1 MVTEAIRAAPEG
13 GGIDPVRRA
22 RLEGMVE
29 RDYRVIWRLLRRLGL
44 PPNDADDAAQQVFL
58 IAAERLDDIQPR
70 SERAFVFGTAL
81 RLVQSFR
88 RRTRRELPSD
98 QGDDNLSGL
107 PDPERLT
114 EQRRALEALN
124 RILATLPLE
133 LRSVFVLFELEAMTS
148 PEIAELLGIPLGT
161 VASRLRR
168 AREQFRALVAGGAPV
183 AAASSGADAPD
194 PELAPRSERAGEEP

>member
-1 MVTEAIRAAPEG
+1 MVTQPIRAAHQG
-13 GGIDPVRRA
+13 GEIDPVRRA

-44 PPNDADDAAQQVFL
+44 SPNDADDAVQQVFL
-58 IAAERLDDIQPR
+58 IAAERLNDIQAR

-81 RLVQSFR
+81 RVVQTIR
-88 RRTRRELPSD
+88 RRARRELPSD
-98 QGDDNLSGL
+98 AGDDNHSGL

-124 RILATLPLE
+124 RALESLSLE
-133 LRSVFVLFELEAMTS
+133 LRSVFVLFELEAMTT
-148 PEIAELLGIPLGT
+148 PEIADLLGLPLGT

-168 AREQFRALVAGGAPV
+168 AREQFRILVAG
-183 AAASSGADAPD
+183 AAAPN
-194 PELAPRSERAGEEP
+194 PEPASRSERAGEES